1 MVLMSKIAAPQPI
14 EEFPGAVIHVELA
27 LTVDIVAVFPAQF
40 ALDCTNNF
48 FVSANLPDATQSAG
62 YRRSFRRRTESTHTE
77 SSAMTQV
84 HFGHVFHVAGRATVT
99 QAAGALVAIED
110 GALVIDDDGRI
121 VFCGDRREMP
131 AEFGSA
137 TVYDHRPGFLLP
149 GFVDTHIHFPQTYAG
164 DSYGGGQLLEWLN
177 LCMFPSESK
186 FADPEFAR
194 RAAVEFCDRRIA
206 SGTTAAMAFGSA
218 FPHAQDALFAET
230 QRRGL
235 RLVSGRGIQ
244 TVGPDTAAAL
254 VTSEEDAIR
263 LTREEIEKWH
273 AADTGDVN
281 TALLHVAIVPR
292 FSLSVTAETLK
303 NLGDLYDE
311 VRDRG
316 VYVHSHLNEND
327 RPGTGEVDTTK
338 QTYQVNS
345 YLDTYDGKFLPRSS
359 PGGRSLLGRRTI
371 LAHCVHCQ
379 DAELERMAET
389 GTSISHCPVSQLFL
403 GSGTM
408 PWKRTVA
415 SGVNISAGTDFG
427 GGDEWL
433 IPRVLGDAFKVHITE
448 PGDAGVSMHPAEML
462 FIGTLA
468 GARAL
473 DMESRFGNFDVGK
486 EADFVVVDPRRTPA
500 LNGPLTHGVRSEDP
514 ELARDQTL
522 FALLMGIRESSIAE
536 VYVQGRRLSA
546 A

>member
-1 MVLMSKIAAPQPI
+1 MS
-14 EEFPGAVIHVELA
+14 
-27 LTVDIVAVFPAQF
+27 
-40 ALDCTNNF
+40 
-48 FVSANLPDATQSAG
+48 
-62 YRRSFRRRTESTHTE
+62 
-77 SSAMTQV
+77 QV
-84 HFGHVFHVAGRATVT
+84 HLGHIFHVAGSATVT
-99 QAAGALVAIED
+99 QAAEALVSIPD
-110 GALVIDDDGRI
+110 GALVIDDDGGI
-121 VFCGDRREMP
+121 AFCGERDSVP
-131 AEFGSA
+131 AGYA
-137 TVYDHRPGFLLP
+137 AVYDHRPGFLLP

-177 LCMFPSESK
+177 LCIFPSESR
-186 FADPEFAR
+186 FTDPEFAR
-194 RAAVEFCDRRIA
+194 RAAVEFCDRRVA
-206 SGTTAAMAFGSA
+206 VGTTAAMVFGSA
-218 FPHAQDALFAET
+218 FPHAQDALFTET

-235 RLVSGRGIQ
+235 RIVSGRGIQ
-244 TVGPDTAAAL
+244 TVGGETAAPL
-254 VTSEEDAIR
+254 LTSEEDAIR
-263 LTREEIEKWH
+263 LTREEIDKWH
-273 AADTGDVN
+273 AADTGDVD

-292 FSLSVTAETLK
+292 FSLSVTTETLK

-316 VYVHSHLNEND
+316 VYVHSHLNENN

-338 QTYQVNS
+338 QAYQVNS
-345 YLDTYDGKFLPRSS
+345 YLDTYDGKFLPGSAV
-359 PGGRSLLGRRTI
+359 GGKSLLGRRTI

-379 DAELERMAET
+379 DVELERMTET

-408 PWKRTVA
+408 PWKRTVD

-448 PGDAGVSMHPAEML
+448 PDDAGVSMHPAEML
-462 FIGTLA
+462 FLGTLG

-473 DMESRFGNFDVGK
+473 DMEDRFGNFDVGK

-500 LNGPLTHGVRSEDP
+500 LNGPLNQGVRPADL

-546 A
+546 AKAAFASATSL